1 VGVAASTRAR
11 VRADV
16 VRLAHRGL
24 AMDEFASRVRGTL
37 AKAVPFDG
45 ACLSTFDRATLP
57 PTGCA
62 VENGLPPAATLRPY
76 ELEARVPDFNA
87 FTALAHGVQPAASL
101 SGATGGDLDRSRRQ
115 RELRRPDGFGDEL
128 RAALVGTS
136 GTWGAAT
143 LLRDASQP
151 HFTRTEVGFVSS
163 VVATPSRC
171 SVPTRRS

>member
-1 VGVAASTRAR
+1 VPASVPTWSGSPTAAWPWTSSQSRPANAGEGRA
-11 VRADV
+11 VRRCLPVD
-16 VRLAHRGL
+16 
-24 AMDEFASRVRGTL
+24 
-37 AKAVPFDG
+37 FDP
-45 ACLSTFDRATLP
+45 ATLL

-62 VENGLPPAATLRPY
+62 VENGLPPAATPRLY
-76 ELEARVPDFNA
+76 ELEARDPDFNA

-115 RELRRPDGFGDEL
+115 RELRRPNGFGDEL

-136 GTWGAAT
+136 GTWGALT
-143 LLRDASQP
+143 LVRDASQP

-163 VVATPSRC
+163 VVATPSRS